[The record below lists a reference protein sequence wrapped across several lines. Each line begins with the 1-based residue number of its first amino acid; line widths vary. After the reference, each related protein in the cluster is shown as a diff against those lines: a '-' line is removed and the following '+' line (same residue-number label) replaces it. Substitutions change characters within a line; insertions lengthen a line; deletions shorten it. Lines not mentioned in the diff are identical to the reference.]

1 MFDIVSFC
9 QSYNIPYGHSG
20 IVSKGRVGLPCPSKG
35 MSDTEFHA
43 AFNPA
48 NGSIYSW
55 VLGAIPLKE
64 YLQWAC
70 PDVPYIKL
78 LKEYSTEYD
87 YIERIHIRENATS
100 LEYNFPELGKVARKY
115 LERRG
120 FNVEELITKYK
131 FRDGGFT
138 GDFAYR
144 VIIPIIDTDGRIVSW
159 QGRAYAGQDLRYK
172 TLSIEKSLVDPKKML
187 FNLNKCNK
195 SYVVC
200 VEGPFDALKFGD
212 NCCATLGTSVTEAQ
226 VQLLT
231 EYKKVVIIFDSE
243 VSAQQ
248 RAKKLADRVSA
259 LGVKEVS
266 VIDLEDPESKDL
278 GALSYQ
284 RVAEIRK
291 ELGL

>member
-1 MFDIVSFC
+1 MLDIISLC
-9 QSYNIPYGHSG
+9 QDYGIPYGHSG
-20 IVSKGRVGLPCPSKG
+20 IVSKGRIGLPCPSKG

-43 AFNPA
+43 AYNPA

-55 VLGAIPLKE
+55 VLGAIPVKE
-64 YLQWAC
+64 YLQWAV
-70 PDVPYIKL
+70 PDVPYTKL
-78 LKEYSTEYD
+78 LKEYSDDFD
-87 YIERIHIRENATS
+87 YVERIHIRENATS
-100 LEYNFPELGKVARKY
+100 LEYNFPELGKVARRY
-115 LERRG
+115 LERRS
-120 FNVEELITKYK
+120 FNVEELISKYK

-144 VIIPIIDTDGRIVSW
+144 VIIPIIDTDGRICSY

-187 FNLNKCNK
+187 FNLNNCNK
-195 SYVVC
+195 SYVTV
-200 VEGPFDALKFGD
+200 VEGPMDCIKWGND
-212 NCCATLGTSVTEAQ
+212 CCATLGTSVTEAQ

-231 EYKKVVIIFDSE
+231 EYKKVFIIYDSE
-243 VSAQQ
+243 APAQL
-248 RAKKLADRVSA
+248 RARKLADRISA